1 MFAIIEVGGK
11 QFTVEHGD
19 TVDVDK
25 LQGNVGDVITVGRVL
40 LTSDNKSNHI
50 GTPTVKGAKV
60 TAKILA
66 QKKGEKIDVRRFK
79 SKVRQRR
86 HIGFRP
92 HLTTVE
98 ITAIATA

>member
-1 MFAIIEVGGK
+1 MFAIIDIGSK
-11 QFTVEHGD
+11 QYKVRKGD
-19 TVDVDK
+19 RLSVDK
-25 LQGNVGDVITVGRVL
+25 LAGEGGKILVFDRVL
-40 LTSDNKSNHI
+40 LLSDGQKTKI

-66 QKKGEKIDVRRFK
+66 QKKGTKIDVRRFK

-92 HLTTVE
+92 QVTELEILAVE
-98 ITAIATA
+98 